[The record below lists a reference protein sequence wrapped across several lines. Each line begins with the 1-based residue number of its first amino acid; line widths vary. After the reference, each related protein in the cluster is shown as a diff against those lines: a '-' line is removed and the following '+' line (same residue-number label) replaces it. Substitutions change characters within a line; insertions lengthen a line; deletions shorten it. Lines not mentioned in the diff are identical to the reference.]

1 MPYCEAC
8 GAQISE
14 NAKFC
19 GSCGAPRNQSAQP
32 AAETKP
38 EKSKLVAQPKPVLHP
53 KSRLNYYSPPN
64 PAFIPSAPLP
74 IIGAQTQSV
83 AQPRPQYT
91 QPTPVMQPT
100 PIQPSMQPIS
110 QPQMMPQ
117 PQGGE
122 TIAGAIFFRRMKS
135 LGRYDSYAGVLTS
148 QRMIFAQ
155 LTSDMINQAAKQARD
170 QAKAEGKGFFGQ
182 WGDQIR
188 GTMGYTKKYLNMPPE
203 AILAETPGNFA
214 IYNSTISEVKVHL
227 KGLGANDGPRE
238 FEAEIKTSA
247 GTYKYRM
254 NEDSDNTNILKRVYG
269 DRVKMPFG
277 YLGSVNIKF

>member
-19 GSCGAPRNQSAQP
+19 GSCGAPRIQAAQP
-32 AAETKP
+32 AA
-38 EKSKLVAQPKPVLHP
+38 KSKLETQPKPVTQP

-64 PAFIPSAPLP
+64 PALIPSAAPP
-74 IIGAQTQSV
+74 IIGAQ
-83 AQPRPQYT
+83 AQPIAQSRPLYT
-91 QPTPVMQPT
+91 QPPPVMQPAT
-100 PIQPSMQPIS
+100 MQPPMQPIS

-117 PQGGE
+117 QQGGE
-122 TIAGAIFFRRMKS
+122 GTVGVILFRHMKS
-135 LGRYDSYAGVLTS
+135 LGRYDSYVGVITN

-155 LTSDMINQAAKQARD
+155 LTADMINQAAKQARD
-170 QAKAEGKGFFGQ
+170 QAKAEGKGFFGA
-182 WGDQIR
+182 WGDQLKA
-188 GTMGYTKKYLNMPPE
+188 TFGYIKKYLNIPPDL
-203 AILAETPGNFA
+203 ILAETPGNFA

-227 KGLGANDGPRE
+227 KGQGEDDGPRE
-238 FEAEIKTSA
+238 FEVEIKTSA